1 MNIKKIIKDI
11 NTITAEKGRCEKCQ
25 ISGNFFDNSVNL
37 EVIKKIIDNRDWW
50 HNFCC
55 VIYFLN
61 QKVPIKIIKQMVKE
75 NLIFDLCEDK
85 TLLDERK
92 RNIINFFKKLDNTLD
107 IE

>member
-11 NTITAEKGRCEKCQ
+11 NTIEAEEGKCKKCQ
-25 ISGNFFDNSVNL
+25 LSKFTGDFVVNNSKI
-37 EVIKKIIDNRDWW
+37 IKEIIDNRDWR
-50 HNFCC
+50 HNICC

-61 QKVPIKIIKQMVKE
+61 QKVPIKIIKQIVKE

-92 RNIINFFKKLDNTLD
+92 RNIINFF
-107 IE
+107 

>member
-11 NTITAEKGRCEKCQ
+11 NTITTAEGKCKKCKL
-25 ISGNFFDNSVNL
+25 SKFTGDFVVNNS
-37 EVIKKIIDNRDWW
+37 KIINEIIAGDWR
-50 HNFCC
+50 HISCC

-61 QKVPIKIIKQMVKE
+61 QKIPIETIKQIVNK
-75 NLIFDLCEDK
+75 NLIFNLCTDK

-92 RNIINFFKKLDNTLD
+92 RNIINFFIKLDNTLD

>member
-11 NTITAEKGRCEKCQ
+11 NTITTEKGKCKKCKL
-25 ISGNFFDNSVNL
+25 SKFTGDFAVNNL
-37 EVIKKIIDNRDWW
+37 KIINEIIAGDWR
-50 HNFCC
+50 NISCC

-61 QKVPIKIIKQMVKE
+61 QKIPIETIKQIVKE
-75 NLIFDLCEDK
+75 NLIFDLCTDK

>member
-11 NTITAEKGRCEKCQ
+11 NTIEAEEGKCKKCQ
-25 ISGNFFDNSVNL
+25 LSKFTGDFVVNNL
-37 EVIKKIIDNRDWW
+37 KIINEIIAGDWR
-50 HNFCC
+50 HISCC

-61 QKVPIKIIKQMVKE
+61 QKVPIKIIKQIVKE